1 MAKSAL
7 FVDTNVVDN
16 PKSFVYLFSNREDL
30 VLLSKS
36 YDLKIA
42 RAVYDELL
50 RHKREEFEGQVRQ
63 LRQNR
68 VVQLLGI
75 DVSKAERFDFEKLK
89 DGLDSSVPFEI
100 CEMEP
105 ADEFMIEFYPLALE
119 HKAPFESNSDK
130 GFKDA
135 CVVSAIRRYLRE
147 HEGCEPV
154 HFVTA
159 DKRLR
164 ESFADNEMVVL
175 HEKLAELAKSEYDKD
190 RETKK
195 TSAASVSA
203 AHTQKTDVPIPSDAL
218 DAINAFC
225 GSTSFYST
233 HRAVEA
239 LAPYA
244 HVLDAEVKTRLLK
257 AAVTNDQISWV
268 LQDSDVKAFMDPIFT
283 EAENQLSDEE
293 YYRYVNAAG
302 LPNNR
307 LDDNGNVQFSNVER
321 QVYQAFV
328 DGLFGHIKSI
338 DWESR
343 FILDSDQILSSLTD
357 LLASS
362 TLDPT
367 ILTWDAV
374 AGVFVTAGITADGS
388 CAPSE
393 TVRSFR
399 NLMDAS
405 SAKKRDTVLSA
416 IRGRFEMVE
425 ISSDSLPF

>member
-1 MAKSAL
+1 M
-7 FVDTNVVDN
+7 
-16 PKSFVYLFSNREDL
+16 
-30 VLLSKS
+30 
-36 YDLKIA
+36 
-42 RAVYDELL
+42 
-50 RHKREEFEGQVRQ
+50 
-63 LRQNR
+63 
-68 VVQLLGI
+68 QLLGI
-75 DVSKAERFDFEKLK
+75 DISIAESFDFEKLK
-89 DGLDSSVPFEI
+89 DGLDKSVQFEI

-105 ADEFMIEFYPLALE
+105 ADEFMKEFYPLALE
-119 HKAPFESNSDK
+119 HRAPFESNSDK

-135 CVVSAIRRYLRE
+135 CVASAIRRYLRE
-147 HEGCEPV
+147 HESCELV

-164 ESFADNEMVVL
+164 ESFADNKMVVV
-175 HEKLAELAKSEYDKD
+175 HEKLSELTKSEYDKESD
-190 RETKK
+190 AKK
-195 TSAASVSA
+195 TSAGGVSV
-203 AHTQKTDVPIPSDAL
+203 AHQQKADIPMPDGVL

-239 LAPYA
+239 LVSYA
-244 HVLDAEVKTRLLK
+244 DALDDEAKTRLLK
-257 AAVTNDQISWV
+257 AAATNDQISWV
-268 LQDSDVKAFMDPIFT
+268 LQDPDVKAFMDPIFA
-283 EAENQLSDEE
+283 EAEDQLSDEE

-302 LPNNR
+302 LSNNR
-307 LDDNGNVQFSNVER
+307 LDDNGNVQFSKVER

-328 DGLFGHIKSI
+328 EGLFGHIRSI

-367 ILTWDAV
+367 MLTWDAV

-388 CAPSE
+388 LAPSE

-416 IRGRFEMVE
+416 IRGRFEMLE
-425 ISSDSLPF
+425 IDSDSLPF